1 MGSNA
6 TGRIEMNIPPDD
18 TPPSDGYGPT
28 ATVKGFGLG
37 GRIRNWF
44 LTGVI
49 VAGPLATTV
58 YIVWW
63 FVDTIDNW
71 VKRLVPNGFWPDSYL
86 PLQLPGLG
94 VVLAFLGLTLLG
106 FLAANLAGRTFI
118 RFGEAMLARMPVV
131 RSIYKNAKQIFET
144 VFSSSGTTFRRV
156 GMIEF
161 PGEGKWSIVFI
172 CTPPGAS
179 FAGHLS
185 SKEYISVFL
194 PCTPN
199 PTTGFYF
206 FLPAREVIE
215 LPISPD
221 DAVKL
226 IVSCGV
232 IQPDA
237 SAVIAQIGNNPKR
250 ISA

>member
-1 MGSNA
+1 MTN
-6 TGRIEMNIPPDD
+6 MLPDKL
-18 TPPSDGYGPT
+18 PPSQVIGP
-28 ATVKGFGLG
+28 AVNLRGPSLG

-49 VAGPLATTV
+49 VAGPLATTA

-71 VKRLVPNGFWPDSYL
+71 VKRLVPVRFWPDSYL
-86 PLQLPGLG
+86 PFQLPGLG
-94 VVLAFLGLTLLG
+94 VVFAFLGLTLLG
-106 FLAANLAGRTFI
+106 FLAANLAGRSFI
-118 RFGEAMLARMPVV
+118 RLGEAMLARMPVV
-131 RSIYKNAKQIFET
+131 RSIYKNVKQIFET
-144 VFSSSGTTFRRV
+144 VFSQSGTTFRKV

-161 PGEGKWSIVFI
+161 LGESKWSLVFI
-172 CTPPGAS
+172 CTPPGALV
-179 FAGHLS
+179 AGHLPDA
-185 SKEYISVFL
+185 EYISVFL

-206 FLPAREVIE
+206 YLPARDVIE
-215 LPISPD
+215 LQISPD
-221 DAVKL
+221 DAAKL

-232 IQPDA
+232 VQPDA
-237 SAVIAQIGNNPKR
+237 RAVIAEIGKKRER

>member
-1 MGSNA
+1 MMM
-6 TGRIEMNIPPDD
+6 TVPPDEM
-18 TPPSDGYGPT
+18 PYSQSYGP
-28 ATVKGFGLG
+28 AAMVKVPGLG
-37 GRIRNWF
+37 GRVRNWF

-71 VKRLVPNGFWPDSYL
+71 VKSLVPNGFWPDSYL
-86 PLQLPGLG
+86 PLQVPGLG
-94 VVLAFLGLTLLG
+94 VVLAFLALTLLG
-106 FLAANLAGRTFI
+106 FLAANLAGRTLI
-118 RFGEAMLARMPVV
+118 RLGEAMLARMPVV
-131 RSIYKNAKQIFET
+131 RSIYKSAKQIFES
-144 VFSSSGTTFRRV
+144 VFSGSGTTFRKV

-161 PGEGKWSIVFI
+161 PSEGKWSIVFI

-179 FAGHLS
+179 LSGHLP

-206 FLPAREVIE
+206 FLPAHEVIE

-232 IQPDA
+232 IQPDVR
-237 SAVIAQIGNNPKR
+237 AVIAEIGSNQKR
-250 ISA
+250 LSA

>member
-1 MGSNA
+1 MTNLL
-6 TGRIEMNIPPDD
+6 PDD
-18 TPPSDGYGPT
+18 VPPSLGYGP
-28 ATVKGFGLG
+28 AAPAKSPGLG

-63 FVDTIDNW
+63 FIDTIDNW
-71 VKRLVPNGFWPDSYL
+71 VRRLVPVGFWPDSFL
-86 PLQLPGLG
+86 PFQMPGLG
-94 VVLAFLGLTLLG
+94 VVLAFFGLTLLG

-118 RFGEAMLARMPVV
+118 KFGEAMLARMPVV
-131 RSIYKNAKQIFET
+131 RSIYKGAKQIFET
-144 VFSSSGTTFRRV
+144 VFSSSGTTFRKV

-161 PGEGKWSIVFI
+161 PGEGKWSLVFI

-179 FAGHLS
+179 LASHLS
-185 SKEYISVFL
+185 SKDYTSVFL

-206 FLPAREVIE
+206 FLPANEVIE
-215 LPISPD
+215 LSMSPD

-232 IQPDA
+232 IQPDTATVLAEISKVQKRA
-237 SAVIAQIGNNPKR
+237 SR
-250 ISA
+250 